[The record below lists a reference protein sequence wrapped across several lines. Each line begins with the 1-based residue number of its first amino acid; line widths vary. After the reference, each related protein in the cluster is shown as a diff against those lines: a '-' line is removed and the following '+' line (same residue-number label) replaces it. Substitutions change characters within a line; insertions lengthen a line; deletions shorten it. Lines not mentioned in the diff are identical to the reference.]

1 MKRALLALAAAV
13 ALAACGGD
21 EGGSEGSDAG
31 AERAARGA
39 LADTVPVALGEYF
52 IDMPD
57 TLPTAV
63 RALEVTNHGIEAHDL
78 WIRPREADS
87 VVAST
92 SAPLDPGE
100 TRTLP
105 LALEPGRYYLN
116 CELANHEGRGMH
128 RTVVVA
134 AERRGEG

>member
-13 ALAACGGD
+13 ALAGCGGG
-21 EGGSEGSDAG
+21 EAGSEGSDAG
-31 AERAARGA
+31 AERAAGPA

-52 IDMPD
+52 VDMPD
-57 TLPTAV
+57 TLSTDV

-116 CELANHEGRGMH
+116 CGLANHEGRGMH

-134 AERRGEG
+134 AERRGER